1 MPCQQN
7 KIVKYNHKKQLEMC
21 NPRKTPRASWIDYDQ
36 GIFFVTICTKDKI
49 HYFGKILNERMH
61 LSKEGEI
68 LKNELDNCNIH
79 HKNIEI
85 LLFVIMPN
93 HLHAIVIC
101 RDIKSDVSANEQ
113 RNPNPSLR
121 SNPDMARHVPTLSRY
136 IASLKSAV
144 SKQIHFFNKEFAWQP
159 RYHDHLIRG
168 NKDGN
173 KIAEYIEN
181 NVEKWDS
188 DCFNQ

>member
-1 MPCQQN
+1 
-7 KIVKYNHKKQLEMC
+7 
-21 NPRKTPRASWIDYDQ
+21 
-36 GIFFVTICTKDKI
+36 
-49 HYFGKILNERMH
+49 MH

-68 LKNELDNCNIH
+68 LKNELDNYNIH

-85 LLFVIMPN
+85 PLYVVMPN
-93 HLHAIVIC
+93 HFHAIIIC
-101 RDIKSDVSANEQ
+101 RDIACDVCPNEQ
-113 RNPNPSLR
+113 RNPNPSQC
-121 SNPDMARHVPTLSRY
+121 SNKDMARHVPTLSRY

-144 SKQIHFFNKEFAWQP
+144 SKQIHIFNKEFEWQS
-159 RYHDHLIRG
+159 RYNDHLIRG